1 MLEGSKSMPDEAALS
16 DLPAR
21 VDYLQRKKA
30 LLLAC
35 TQPSQNLQLSLAAR
49 PAALATKV
57 CCTIHT

>member
-1 MLEGSKSMPDEAALS
+1 MPDEAALS